1 MLHSINQ
8 RGLNWIYI
16 SWNGNRVADN
26 ITGYEVEYSYT
37 GDCAEINEGITRE
50 TVSGS
55 SLSYNIT
62 DLSGEYLN
70 YTISLIA
77 INDTG
82 RSPPNIKSALTLPT
96 SMLFNLCTSYW
107 NSF

>member
-16 SWNGNRVADN
+16 SWNRNRAADN
-26 ITGYEVEYSYT
+26 VTEYEVEYSYAGECT
-37 GDCAEINEGITRE
+37 EINEGITTE

-55 SLSYNIT
+55 NSSYNIT
-62 DLSGEYLN
+62 GLEEYLN
-70 YTISLIA
+70 YTITLTA

-82 RSPPNIKSALTLPT
+82 RSPPNIKFAVTRQTSILCILFCVLDPT
-96 SMLFNLCTSYW
+96 
-107 NSF
+107 